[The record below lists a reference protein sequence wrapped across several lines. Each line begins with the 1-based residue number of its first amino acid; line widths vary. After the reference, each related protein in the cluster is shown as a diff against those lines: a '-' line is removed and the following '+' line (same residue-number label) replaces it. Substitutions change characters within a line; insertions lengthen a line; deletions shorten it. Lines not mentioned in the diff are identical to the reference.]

1 MLMFGPAGRL
11 WLYMLDDL
19 RHAIRSLLAQPLWT
33 FSAIACLAI
42 GTGANTTG
50 LSVINAIL
58 LRPLPFADAGELAV
72 VRMRDANPR
81 AVRVFTLAEY
91 RDVAPHASLFSDLAA
106 RTFLPVSVS
115 AGDPARMVQ
124 SEMVS
129 DNYFRMLRLTPLAG
143 RFPVTVDEAI
153 VSERLW
159 RGRFARDPSLVG
171 RVIRVNGR
179 EVMVTGIAPEGFTGV
194 TQLIAADMWLA
205 ADFAGENMG
214 AQFGVIGRLQSGTT
228 LEQARLQL
236 DAILARTLPAQGR
249 ASAPVSEVDE
259 AAGFGFPL
267 AGRAPSALLFG
278 LAGLVMGVAVAN
290 VAGLMLAR
298 APGRRREIGVRLALG
313 ATAPR
318 IVRMI
323 LVESLVL
330 GFVGSAI
337 GAGLASVVA
346 YVGPGLDVQLPEHL
360 TYVVDVRPDGRVFLY
375 SAMTAVV
382 VSIAFGLAPARQ
394 AARTNLVEVLKHT
407 GTHRASRGSSR
418 ALNALVIGQMA
429 ISTALL
435 LASGLIAKTYVQA
448 AGADPGIDT
457 RNALSITMDLDQAG
471 YDASSG
477 LRFYRRLLDRVAALP
492 GIETAVI
499 AGEVPLVPSAFT
511 GSVSVEST
519 GGTRNVERKAVTPG
533 FFDLFRI
540 PLLLGRDFVVG
551 DRRKAIVNETMAAQ
565 LWPGRSAAG
574 ETFRLNGEL
583 LEVIGVVKDTRYR
596 SLVETPRAAFYCPLE
611 DAYRARMGLL
621 VRAGDVQ
628 AQVSTIRRAI
638 QLEDPDLAVVDVRTM
653 DEVLDGAI
661 APRRRLAQV
670 LATICGL
677 ALVLSAAGLNGVVA
691 FGVRE
696 RAREFGLRVALGAL
710 PRDVTWMVLRRGLR
724 LALAGFLIG
733 LAASFGL
740 VRLLSSVIAGV
751 GLQDTVTAVVVGCV
765 LMGVALAAS
774 YLPARWA
781 TRVDPAVALRND

>member
-249 ASAPVSEVDE
+249 ARRGGGVRISVGGARPV
-259 AAGFGFPL
+259 
-267 AGRAPSALLFG
+267 
-278 LAGLVMGVAVAN
+278 GVAVWIGW
-290 VAGLMLAR
+290 AGDGCR
-298 APGRRREIGVRLALG
+298 GGQRRGTDAG
-313 ATAPR
+313 AGPR
-318 IVRMI
+318 PPTRDRC
-323 LVESLVL
+323 
-330 GFVGSAI
+330 AI
-337 GAGLASVVA
+337 GAGRYRTAHRAHDSGRESGSRIRRLGDRSGA
-346 YVGPGLDVQLPEHL
+346 GL
-360 TYVVDVRPDGRVFLY
+360 GRG
-375 SAMTAVV
+375 
-382 VSIAFGLAPARQ
+382 IRG
-394 AARTNLVEVLKHT
+394 ART
-407 GTHRASRGSSR
+407 
-418 ALNALVIGQMA
+418 
-429 ISTALL
+429 
-435 LASGLIAKTYVQA
+435 
-448 AGADPGIDT
+448 
-457 RNALSITMDLDQAG
+457 
-471 YDASSG
+471 
-477 LRFYRRLLDRVAALP
+477 
-492 GIETAVI
+492 
-499 AGEVPLVPSAFT
+499 
-511 GSVSVEST
+511 
-519 GGTRNVERKAVTPG
+519 
-533 FFDLFRI
+533 
-540 PLLLGRDFVVG
+540 
-551 DRRKAIVNETMAAQ
+551 
-565 LWPGRSAAG
+565 
-574 ETFRLNGEL
+574 
-583 LEVIGVVKDTRYR
+583 
-596 SLVETPRAAFYCPLE
+596 
-611 DAYRARMGLL
+611 
-621 VRAGDVQ
+621 
-628 AQVSTIRRAI
+628 RRAI
-638 QLEDPDLAVVDVRTM
+638 T
-653 DEVLDGAI
+653 
-661 APRRRLAQV
+661 
-670 LATICGL
+670 
-677 ALVLSAAGLNGVVA
+677 
-691 FGVRE
+691 
-696 RAREFGLRVALGAL
+696 
-710 PRDVTWMVLRRGLR
+710 
-724 LALAGFLIG
+724 
-733 LAASFGL
+733 
-740 VRLLSSVIAGV
+740 
-751 GLQDTVTAVVVGCV
+751 
-765 LMGVALAAS
+765 
-774 YLPARWA
+774 
-781 TRVDPAVALRND
+781 